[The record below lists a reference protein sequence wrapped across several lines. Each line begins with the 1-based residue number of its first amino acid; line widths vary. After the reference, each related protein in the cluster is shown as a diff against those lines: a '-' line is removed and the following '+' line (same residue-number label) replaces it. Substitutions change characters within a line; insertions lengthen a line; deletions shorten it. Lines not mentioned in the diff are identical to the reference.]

1 MASFLVAGRSILG
14 AVLVSA
20 ALLAPFAAADAQSR
34 VGVTQV
40 TSGDPL
46 GRPPVG
52 AERILRV
59 GTDVQANEA
68 IITAS
73 NDRAHLIFLDGTTL
87 SVGPNAQLVIDKYV
101 YDTGTERGELAIS
114 VTKGVMRLIGGRISK
129 NDPITVKTP
138 SSTIGIRGGIAAVGV
153 EPATAGAA
161 STTVA
166 IFFYGDR
173 MTVTAG
179 GVTQTVTLPGQQV
192 STTQGSPP
200 GPVTIVVQGTL
211 AATVNALAGNT
222 TASAAVLASIN
233 AIVASTLTTAQMQVA
248 LTSLIQTPI
257 QQSSPVP
264 GLTALNSAVTPINTG
279 EELAQAVPGLSAA
292 LATGDVKALD
302 AMVAAN
308 VGNPAVQQQLAAAIF
323 AAAQAQKGTNPA
335 LAGMLAAIAVAS
347 GGLTGLNAITAL
359 NLVVSSPGTMALLT
373 NPNAPS
379 FSSSFF
385 ASLAVP
391 NRPLGVANSGIIA
404 AENSAQTSGSQ
415 N

>member
-264 GLTALNSAVTPINTG
+264 GLADAI
-279 EELAQAVPGLSAA
+279 
-292 LATGDVKALD
+292 ATGDTVAIKAII
-302 AMVAAN
+302 AAN
-308 VGNPAVQQQLAAAIF
+308 VNNPAVLASIANTLLAAAKALGATAPTMGAIF
-323 AAAQAQKGTNPA
+323 AAI
-335 LAGMLAAIAVAS
+335 AINTGA
-347 GGLTGLNAITAL
+347 LTGQNATIALNIVSSNPTAL
-359 NLVVSSPGTMALLT
+359 ALLT
-373 NPNAPS
+373 NPNAPKTGGTFTANTAS
-379 FSSSFF
+379 F
-385 ASLAVP
+385 VP
-391 NRPLGVANSGIIA
+391 PNNPAN
-404 AENSAQTSGSQ
+404 NSAQQCSSC

>member
-34 VGVTQV
+34 VGVTKA

-114 VTKGVMRLIGGRISK
+114 VTKGVMRVIGGRISK

-138 SSTIGIRGGIAAVGV
+138 SSSIGIRGGIAAVGV

-248 LTSLIQTPI
+248 VTSLIQTAI

-264 GLTALNSAVTPINTG
+264 GLTALNSAVTPINTS
-279 EELAQAVPGLSAA
+279 EELAQAVPGLADA
-292 LATGDVKALD
+292 IATGDTVAIN
-302 AMVAAN
+302 AIIAAN
-308 VGNPAVQQQLAAAIF
+308 VNNPAVLASIANTLLAAAKALGATAPTTGAIF
-323 AAAQAQKGTNPA
+323 AAI
-335 LAGMLAAIAVAS
+335 AINTGA
-347 GGLTGLNAITAL
+347 LTGQNATIALNIVSSNPTAL
-359 NLVVSSPGTMALLT
+359 ALLT
-373 NPNAPS
+373 NPNAPKTGGT
-379 FSSSFF
+379 FTANT
-385 ASLAVP
+385 ASLVP
-391 NRPLGVANSGIIA
+391 PSNPAN
-404 AENSAQTSGSQ
+404 NSAQQCSSC